1 MNMIF
6 TLAWRNL
13 WRHRTRTWITVSAMV
28 FSNVLLVF
36 MLSLQVGTYQM
47 MIENALN
54 LFTGHLQVQD
64 SRYLDNPKQRYDIAA
79 AQRLATQLRQQLN
92 TDAIALRGSAFALL
106 SSEQRSFGAQII
118 GVQPDFDKYTSSIS
132 GQIKQGRYL
141 ANDDSDAIILGATL
155 ARNLKLKLGDEVTL
169 LGSDRQ
175 GSIAAGFVTVVG
187 IFATGLPE
195 MDRNLAQLPLAY
207 FQALYGSEGRAN
219 YIVIRSP
226 DALQLSGWKVTVNSI
241 LDTFANGNNS
251 DNKNV
256 ALSLRDW
263 DELQPGIKQAIQA
276 DISGAIFMYA
286 ILIILVAFS
295 VMNTQLMSVLERTRE
310 FGTVMALGL
319 RPARL
324 SRLILLETTMMAVL
338 GLVIGVAIGMSIT
351 AYLHVYGFSYP
362 GMEDMAAKFNMSER
376 LYPSINWLAA
386 LAGPSLVMGFSVLAT
401 IYPAMKIRRLAPL
414 EAMRAV

>member
-13 WRHRTRTWITVSAMV
+13 WRHRTRTWITISAMV

-47 MIENALN
+47 MIDNALN

-79 AQRLATQLRQQLN
+79 VQSLATQLRQQLS
-92 TDAIALRGSAFALL
+92 TDAVALRGSAFSLL
-106 SSEQRSFGAQII
+106 SSEQRSFGAQIV

-141 ANDDSDAIILGATL
+141 TSDDSDAVILGATL
-155 ARNLKLKLGDEVTL
+155 AKNLKLKLGDEVTL

-187 IFATGLPE
+187 IFATGLPDI
-195 MDRNLAQLPLAY
+195 DRNLAQLPLSY
-207 FQALYGSEGRAN
+207 FQSLYGSEGRAN

-226 DALQLSGWKVTVNSI
+226 DALQLSGWETTI
-241 LDTFANGNNS
+241 NGVLEKFSNRK
-251 DNKNV
+251 DNENIK
-256 ALSLRDW
+256 LSLRDW

-276 DISGAIFMYA
+276 DISGAIFMYV
-286 ILIILVAFS
+286 ILIVLVAFS

-319 RPARL
+319 RPAKL

-362 GMEDMAAKFNMSER
+362 GMDDMAAKFNMSER

-386 LAGPSLVMGFSVLAT
+386 LAGPALVMVFSVLAT